1 MYICGGIYDL
11 MIQSQTT
18 VQCSVLPNY
27 TENIKY
33 SKLKEITIPNP
44 RGEILDR

>member
-1 MYICGGIYDL
+1 
-11 MIQSQTT
+11 MILNT
-18 VQCSVLPNY
+18 VSNHCSVLLNY
-27 TENIKY
+27 TEVIKY